1 MRSVLTGLVAGEG
14 NSARYIRKE
23 AAAPPDVRISAGI
36 FLSILP
42 YGYLKS
48 FFTMLLAGNAGTV
61 LLFPFADTGNA
72 GTVLLFPFADKKS
85 GAKPAYG
92 GFRRVKGKTSG
103 LAQRVYKGWYRKT
116 GGRASE
122 CFLCLCFLP

>member
-1 MRSVLTGLVAGEG
+1 MRSVLTGLVAVKVIASGIF
-14 NSARYIRKE
+14 AKE
-23 AAAPPDVRISAGI
+23 AAAPPDVHISAGI

-61 LLFPFADTGNA
+61 LLFPFADE
-72 GTVLLFPFADKKS
+72 KS
-85 GAKPAYG
+85 GASPAYG
-92 GFRRVKGKTSG
+92 GFRRAKGKTSG
-103 LAQRVYKGWYRKT
+103 LAQRVYKDWYKKT